1 VSGFGISENP
11 VDKRSGKSIVKT
23 PIQIR
28 TVHLLGQVA
37 GIENH
42 RHIESLETKSLRPF
56 ESRNNER
63 ITVVDPRKDTCR
75 VIIQIGDSV
84 IGTHIS
90 ECFGFAVDEVR
101 DLIRTV
107 HPFGTRV
114 GKSKKT
120 GFGRFAD
127 LEDRKHLHF
136 RIAKSEIPKG
146 GKLR

>member
-1 VSGFGISENP
+1 

-28 TVHLLGQVA
+28 TIHLLGHVA

-42 RHIESLETKSLRPF
+42 RHIEILETKSLRPF

-75 VIIQIGDSV
+75 VIIQIIDLV

-90 ECFGFAVDEVR
+90 ECFGFAVDEVQ
-101 DLIRTV
+101 DLIRTA
-107 HPFGTRV
+107 HPFGTHVRNL
-114 GKSKKT
+114 KKT
-120 GFGRFAD
+120 GFGVSRN
-127 LEDRKHLHF
+127 LKTGNTCISELRSSKSRKEESSV
-136 RIAKSEIPKG
+136 RGPS
-146 GKLR
+146 